1 MRTLFVL
8 EKRAIVDLGST
19 VHSIAGQ
26 TTAQTARREIGIE
39 MALGFYITAKGF
51 TQERYD
57 TTTVQLEEAGAGAPD
72 GRISHVALETDGEI
86 QVFDV
91 WESREAF
98 EAFGVTLLP
107 ILAAAGVEMNEP
119 MVARVHNEIK
129 G

>member
-1 MRTLFVL
+1 
-8 EKRAIVDLGST
+8 
-19 VHSIAGQ
+19 
-26 TTAQTARREIGIE
+26 

-57 TTTVQLEEAGAGAPD
+57 TTLVQLEEAGAGAPD

-91 WESREAF
+91 WDSQEEF
-98 EAFGVTLLP
+98 DAFGETLLP
-107 ILAAAGVEMNEP
+107 ILAAAEIELKEP
-119 MVARVHNEIK
+119 MVAGVHNVIL

>member
-1 MRTLFVL
+1 
-8 EKRAIVDLGST
+8 
-19 VHSIAGQ
+19 
-26 TTAQTARREIGIE
+26 

-57 TTTVQLEEAGAGAPD
+57 TTLVQLEEAGAGAPD

-91 WESREAF
+91 WESQ

>member
-1 MRTLFVL
+1 MLLKDIKLR
-8 EKRAIVDLGST
+8 ST
-19 VHSIAGQ
+19 TQSQ
-26 TTAQTARREIGIE
+26 QRRPGRRSVW
-39 MALGFYITAKGF
+39 L
-51 TQERYD
+51 
-57 TTTVQLEEAGAGAPD
+57 VQLEEAGAGAPD

-91 WESREAF
+91 WESQEAF
-98 EAFGVTLLP
+98 DAFGVTLLP